1 MNNALEAWKNQVLDE
16 LHQRDGPVLLKSKK
30 MVNLSATEQ
39 DVQDVL
45 NRIQAA
51 SGEGLNLQEY
61 ATGYIP
67 MEDMPMECDVTDA
80 TDMGG
85 DGCDW
90 YWANSSQC
98 GYFDTETFNAASMCC
113 ACIPAPPE
121 PVVCENNTQG
131 FTDSVGDGCDWYANN
146 TGSCGYYDTTD
157 F

>member
-1 MNNALEAWKNQVLDE
+1 MSMA
-16 LHQRDGPVLLKSKK
+16 
-30 MVNLSATEQ
+30 
-39 DVQDVL
+39 
-45 NRIQAA
+45 
-51 SGEGLNLQEY
+51 
-61 ATGYIP
+61 
-67 MEDMPMECDVTDA
+67 CDITDA
-80 TDMGG
+80 VDMGG
-85 DGCDW
+85 DSCEW
-90 YWANSSQC
+90 YYNNESQC